1 MKRTMSRR
9 LRNHAEYAPVAGHA
23 DHYIGKHENLDGIM
37 AELSAVVEEMTEKLV
52 LTAEYMAEVVEKNAE
67 RIRKIAELIHIRV
80 VPNAKVDMHLPHI
93 LPQKEPVVWPCY
105 AWPKA
110 VIPCVGMV

>member
-37 AELSAVVEEMTEKLV
+37 AELSAVVEEMTEKLA
-52 LTAEYMAEVVEKNAE
+52 LTAEYIAEVVEKNTE
-67 RIRKIAELIHIRV
+67 RIRKIAERIRLR
-80 VPNAKVDMHLPHI
+80 M
-93 LPQKEPVVWPCY
+93 PVVKIPVRKSVLEYICG
-105 AWPKA
+105 KE
-110 VIPCVGMV
+110 VIPCVG

>member
-23 DHYIGKHENLDGIM
+23 DHYIGKHENLDSIM
-37 AELSAVVEEMTEKLV
+37 AELSAVVEEMTEKLA
-52 LTAEYMAEVVEKNAE
+52 LTAEYMAEVVENNAE
-67 RIRKIAELIHIRV
+67 RIRKIAEKIHLRV
-80 VPNAKVDMHLPHI
+80 HVRKLPVRKSMLEYI
-93 LPQKEPVVWPCY
+93 CGR
-105 AWPKA
+105 A

>member
-1 MKRTMSRR
+1 MKRTMSRK
-9 LRNHAEYAPVAGHA
+9 LRNHAENAPVAEHA

-37 AELSAVVEEMTEKLV
+37 AELSAVMEEMTEKLV

-67 RIRKIAELIHIRV
+67 RLRKIADRIHIRV

-93 LPQKEPVVWPCY
+93 IPKEPVVWPCY
-105 AWPKA
+105 AWPKGA
-110 VIPCVGMV
+110 MACVG